1 MKDIRCAT
9 QKLETRLSIKIL
21 NQRKRILKKSF
32 TAKDSMGKLGIFS
45 NVIINQTASLDYD
58 DIQIVLK
65 NQYTKTL
72 VFTRDM
78 TDSILVP
85 I

>member
-1 MKDIRCAT
+1 M
-9 QKLETRLSIKIL
+9 
-21 NQRKRILKKSF
+21 
-32 TAKDSMGKLGIFS
+32 TAWENWVFS
-45 NVIINQTASLDYD
+45 NVVINQTVSLDYD